1 LTPLL
6 AVAQKHKG
14 WVTVPGVEVLLYQ
27 AFDQF
32 KIWTG
37 LDAPQQ
43 VMAEA
48 IDASDGEPTVC
59 TQDRL
64 GTSL

>member
-1 LTPLL
+1 
-6 AVAQKHKG
+6 
-14 WVTVPGVEVLLYQ
+14 VEVLLYQ

-48 IDASDGEPTVC
+48 INASNGEPTD
-59 TQDRL
+59 TR
-64 GTSL
+64 